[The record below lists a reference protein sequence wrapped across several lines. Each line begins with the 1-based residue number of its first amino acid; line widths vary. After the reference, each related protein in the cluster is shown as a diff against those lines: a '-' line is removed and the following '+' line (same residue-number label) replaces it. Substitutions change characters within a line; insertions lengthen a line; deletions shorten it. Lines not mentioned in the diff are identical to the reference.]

1 LTSEQLKKYFDA
13 RSRNAEIFDI
23 IPSTNTYLKT
33 NRKEA
38 GTLVLAISQSD
49 GHGQYERVFES
60 PASGLYMSIC
70 VDYLPGIPMTLAAA
84 NAVTDALH
92 NLFGLS
98 CSVKWVND
106 IMANGRKLC
115 GILSESVFCGDDS
128 YTVIGFGLNIKKG
141 VLSDELSSIAIS
153 LEELM
158 NKDLPSDTLGALA
171 CEIADNLEKE
181 LTLDA
186 DTIFERYKSSCI
198 TEIPENAIV
207 L

>member
-1 LTSEQLKKYFDA
+1 MTSDQLKKYFDVH
-13 RSRNAEIFDI
+13 SRCAEVFDS

-33 NRKEA
+33 NRRDA
-38 GTLVLAISQSD
+38 GTLVLAISQSA

-84 NAVTDALH
+84 NAVTDALYS
-92 NLFGLS
+92 LFGLS

-106 IMANGRKLC
+106 IIANGKKLC
-115 GILSESVFCGDDS
+115 GILSESVFCGEES

-141 VLSDELSSIAIS
+141 VLSDELSPIAIS
-153 LEELM
+153 LEELLE
-158 NKDLPSDTLGALA
+158 NALPEDTVGALA
-171 CEIADNLEKE
+171 CEIADKLERE
-181 LTLDA
+181 LTLGA
-186 DTIFERYKSSCI
+186 DIIFERYKSRCV
-198 TEIPENAIV
+198 TEIPENALV